1 MEFAYQ
7 AYRDA
12 FLGAMWLATVFA
24 AYAVSSAPTREPQ
37 RYGMRGL
44 MRERALQAQGI
55 FARVE
60 PLVRWSG
67 VRVSGLLS
75 EPQREGLDKQLRIAG
90 DYLGLTAEEYAGS
103 MVLCAL
109 AGTLLGVSVG
119 LMGGNGQ
126 LAVLFCTAFGAAF
139 PYIVVS
145 GEGQKRLLKIRHGLP
160 HAIDLMTL
168 SMSAGLDFPA
178 AVRQVIEKAS
188 DPRDPLIEEFR
199 HIASGLQ
206 LGRTR
211 KQALLDFAHRAPTD
225 SVLEFVSSVVQA
237 EQRGNPLAE
246 VLAIQ
251 AESLRRKRTSGAE
264 EAASRAGVAMAG
276 PLLLLFV
283 SIMIII
289 IGPMILKLKKGF

>member
-1 MEFAYQ
+1 MDIPFQ

-12 FLGAMWLATVFA
+12 FLGAMGLAVAFA
-24 AYAVSSAPTREPQ
+24 AYAVASAPTREAQ

-44 MRERALQAQGI
+44 MRERALATPGV

-60 PLVRWSG
+60 PLVRWAG
-67 VRVSGLLS
+67 VRMSGLLGD
-75 EPQREGLDKQLRIAG
+75 EQREALDKQLRLAG
-90 DYLGLTAEEYAGS
+90 DFLGLTAEEYAGW
-103 MVLCAL
+103 MVLS
-109 AGTLLGVSVG
+109 T
-119 LMGGNGQ
+119 MGGMALGLL
-126 LAVLFCTAFGAAF
+126 LALTSSSGPLFFLFCTLFGSAV
-139 PYIVVS
+139 PYMVVS
-145 GEGQKRLLKIRHGLP
+145 GEGQRRLLRIGHQLP

-199 HIASGLQ
+199 HLSSGLQ
-206 LGRTR
+206 IGRTR
-211 KQALLDFAHRAPTD
+211 KQALLELAHRAPAE
-225 SVLEFVSSVVQA
+225 SVNEFVSSVVQA

-264 EAASRAGVAMAG
+264 EAASRAGVAMSG
-276 PLLLLFV
+276 PLLLLFI

-289 IGPMILKLKKGF
+289 IGPMILKLQAGL

>member
-1 MEFAYQ
+1 MDLTYPV
-7 AYRDA
+7 YRDA
-12 FLGAMWLATVFA
+12 LFGAAWLATFLA
-24 AYAVSSAPTREPQ
+24 SYAVSSAPTREPQ
-37 RYGMRGL
+37 RYGMRGM
-44 MRERALQAQGI
+44 MRERALEAAA
-55 FARVE
+55 FYARVE

-67 VRVSGLLS
+67 VRMSGLLS
-75 EPQREGLDKQLRIAG
+75 DAQRDALDEQLRVAG
-90 DYLGLTAEEYAGS
+90 DYLGLTADEYAGS
-103 MVLCAL
+103 MVLSTLTGA
-109 AGTLLGVSVG
+109 LLGVTLG
-119 LMGGNGQ
+119 LTGESQ
-126 LAVLFCTAFGAAF
+126 LALLFCTAFGAAL

-178 AVRQVIEKAS
+178 AVRQVIDKAS
-188 DPRDPLIEEFR
+188 DPRDPLTCEFR

-225 SVLEFVSSVVQA
+225 SVLEFVSAVVQA
-237 EQRGNPLAE
+237 EERGNPLAE

-289 IGPMILKLKKGF
+289 IGPMVLKLRKGL

>member
-1 MEFAYQ
+1 MELGFQ

-12 FLGAMWLATVFA
+12 FVVAIWAAALLAC
-24 AYAVSSAPTREPQ
+24 YAVASAPTREAQ

-44 MRERALQAQGI
+44 KRERALEAGGT
-55 FARVE
+55 FAAVE
-60 PLVRWSG
+60 ALIRWSG
-67 VRVSGLLS
+67 VRMSGLLS
-75 EPQREGLDKQLRIAG
+75 DAQRESLDRQLRIAG

-103 MVLCAL
+103 MVLSAMAGAAVGMGVGAL
-109 AGTLLGVSVG
+109 
-119 LMGGNGQ
+119 GGNGQ
-126 LAVLFCTAFGAAF
+126 LLVLFCTSFGAAF
-139 PYIVVS
+139 PYLLIS

-188 DPRDPLIEEFR
+188 DPLDPLIEEFR
-199 HIASGLQ
+199 HISSGLQ

-211 KQALLDFAHRAPTD
+211 KQALLELAHRAPTD

-251 AESLRRKRTSGAE
+251 AESLRRKRTTGAE

-289 IGPMILKLKKGF
+289 IGPMILKLKKGL

>member
-1 MEFAYQ
+1 MELGYQ

-12 FLGAMWLATVFA
+12 FLGAIWLATA
-24 AYAVSSAPTREPQ
+24 LATYAVSSAPSREPQ

-44 MRERALQAQGI
+44 MRERALLAEGV
-55 FARVE
+55 FARIE

-67 VRVSGLLS
+67 VRASGLLGDA
-75 EPQREGLDKQLRIAG
+75 QREGLDRQLRIAG

-103 MVLCAL
+103 MVLSAF
-109 AGTLLGVSVG
+109 AGAIVGVWLGLL
-119 LMGGNGQ
+119 GGNGQ
-126 LAVLFCTAFGAAF
+126 LALLFCTAFGAAF
-139 PYIVVS
+139 PYILVS

-199 HIASGLQ
+199 HLASGLQ

-211 KQALLDFAHRAPTD
+211 KQALLDLAHRAPTD

-237 EQRGNPLAE
+237 EERGNPLAE

-289 IGPMILKLKKGF
+289 IGPMILKLRKGF

>member
-1 MEFAYQ
+1 MELDYQ
-7 AYRDA
+7 TYRDA
-12 FLGAMWLATVFA
+12 FLGAASLAVLFA
-24 AYAVSSAPTREPQ
+24 SYAVSSAPTREPQ

-44 MRERALQAQGI
+44 MRERAIQAQGL
-55 FARVE
+55 FARIE

-67 VRVSGLLS
+67 VRVSGLLGDA
-75 EPQREGLDKQLRIAG
+75 QRESLDKQLRIAG
-90 DYLGLTAEEYAGS
+90 DFLGMTAEEYAGA
-103 MVLCAL
+103 MVLSAL
-109 AGTLLGVSVG
+109 AGMAFGVSVG
-119 LMGGNGQ
+119 LFGGSQ
-126 LAVLFCTAFGAAF
+126 LLFLFCTTFGAAF
-139 PYIVVS
+139 PYILVS
-145 GEGQKRLLKIRHGLP
+145 GEGERRLLKIRHGLP

-199 HIASGLQ
+199 HLASGLQ

-251 AESLRRKRTSGAE
+251 AEALRRKRTNGAE

-289 IGPMILKLKKGF
+289 MGPMILKLKRGF